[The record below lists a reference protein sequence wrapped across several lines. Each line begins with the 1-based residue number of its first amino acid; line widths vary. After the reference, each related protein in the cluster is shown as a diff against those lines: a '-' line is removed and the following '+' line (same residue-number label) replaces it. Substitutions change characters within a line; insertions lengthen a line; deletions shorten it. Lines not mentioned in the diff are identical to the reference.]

1 VLQLGHVLF
10 GSPFLREIP
19 GQHELGFE
27 HGPGCLNPAIQGGRH
42 PAVHGMKHLP
52 LHLNHH
58 LSGVLLVPMSVQ
70 LLGHAAELD
79 QEIAGQILRL
89 DLAAL
94 LPPQPQQRRL
104 VVAYDGPGIRTANE
118 GAALMYENASL

>member
-1 VLQLGHVLF
+1 VLVERVGGNGHLHPFPAAGDDRKDRGSGCRHPHVVLQLGHVLF
-10 GSPFLREIP
+10 RSRFLREIP
-19 GQHELGFE
+19 RQHELGLE

-70 LLGHAAELD
+70 LLGYGAELD
-79 QEIAGQILRL
+79 QK
-89 DLAAL
+89 
-94 LPPQPQQRRL
+94 
-104 VVAYDGPGIRTANE
+104 VA
-118 GAALMYENASL
+118 